1 MTDLKKM
8 IFERSSG
15 PLEPVCIV
23 IIVRIKINSAYVI
36 KCNFLGKLRGRTSLK
51 SFVVRGLK
59 WQEIDWKIVSP
70 YINSTT
76 TIFYYINPV
85 QIITER
91 HYHYLETSSDS
102 TL

>member
-51 SFVVRGLK
+51 KLRCKGAK
-59 WQEIDWKIVSP
+59 MAG
-70 YINSTT
+70 N
-76 TIFYYINPV
+76 
-85 QIITER
+85 
-91 HYHYLETSSDS
+91 
-102 TL
+102 